1 MKKIMR
7 LLLVIVMFVISSMS
21 LYAQAIPE
29 DSLYLGQ
36 TPPGNIR
43 KIFKLNVDQG
53 YFAAEKIA
61 ISPDGKEIYY
71 EETNSSW
78 TSFKFKYYKYYNNK
92 WNGPLNLFNGFYCLS
107 LSPDGSSIYFE
118 NNNYN
123 NGWISS
129 KQDTV
134 WSAPVKFLKNFSV
147 HSLNVT
153 SLGNYYLSSNPVGG
167 LGQRDICKLIVENS
181 DTSLIG
187 LGLPLNSSA
196 LDGDFFISN
205 DESFIILMS
214 KRSGGFG
221 ITDLYVSFRKN
232 NDTWT
237 NPKNMGASVN
247 TAGDDFAPYVTV
259 DNKYLFYESGYSSPS
274 SIYWVKVDELI
285 DSLRHTNF
293 VPYLNYQIP
302 AQSFQAGQLC
312 IYTVPDSTFIDDDG
326 NNTLTYSAILSNG
339 NPLPTWLSFD
349 PGTKTFSGTPT
360 DAINL
365 NIKVT
370 AIDSA
375 NVSVSCTFAINVT
388 ITGIEET
395 KNQIPECINLY
406 QNYPNPF
413 NPSTTIE
420 FAISKTGRYKLGLYN
435 TLGELVMEIA
445 DKEYEAGYYKETLN
459 ATGLSSGM
467 YLYRLTGND
476 ANIVRKMVILR

>member
-7 LLLVIVMFVISSMS
+7 LLIVITMLVISSMS
-21 LYAQAIPE
+21 LYAQSIPD

-43 KIFKLNVDQG
+43 KVFKLTVDQG
-53 YFAAEKIA
+53 YFAAEKISV
-61 ISPDGKEIYY
+61 SPDGKEIYY

-78 TSFKFKYYKYYNNK
+78 TSYKFKYYKYYNNR
-92 WNGPLNLFNGFYCLS
+92 WNGPANLFSGFYCLS
-107 LSPDGSSIYFE
+107 LSPDGNSMYFE
-118 NNNYN
+118 NNSYKDS
-123 NGWISS
+123 WISR

-134 WSAPVKFLKNFSV
+134 WSPPVRFLKNFNV

-153 SLGNYYLSSNPVGG
+153 SLGNYYMSSYPEGG

-205 DESFIILMS
+205 DESFIVLMS

-232 NDTWT
+232 NATWT

-247 TAGDDFAPYVTV
+247 TTGDDFAPYVTA

-274 SIYWVKVDELI
+274 SIYWIKVDELI
-285 DSLRHTNF
+285 NSLRYTNF
-293 VPYLNYQIP
+293 VPYLYYQIP
-302 AQSFQAGQLC
+302 AQYILIGQLFN
-312 IYTVPDSTFIDDDG
+312 YTIPDSTFIDDDG
-326 NNTLTYSAILSNG
+326 NNTLTYSATLSNG
-339 NPLPTWLSFD
+339 NPLPAWLSFD
-349 PGTKTFSGTPT
+349 PITRNFSGTPT
-360 DAINL
+360 EAINI
-365 NIKVT
+365 NVKVT
-370 AIDSA
+370 ATDSA
-375 NVSVSCTFAINVT
+375 NVSVSCTFGINVT

-395 KNQIPECINLY
+395 KNQIPESINLY

-413 NPSTTIE
+413 NPTTTIE
-420 FAISKTGRYKLGLYN
+420 FAIPKTGRYKLGLYD
-435 TLGELVMEIA
+435 TLGQLVKEIS
-445 DKEYEAGYYKETLN
+445 DREYEPGYYKETLD

-467 YLYRLTGND
+467 YVYRLTGKD
-476 ANIVRKMVILR
+476 ANIVRKMVLLR